1 MDTGKVGR
9 AGDVDLTEKACQT
22 ISAASL
28 KLWLDEIS
36 GTSVWIFHFGL
47 VDGGEECESRPLP
60 ILNRVGLARLVGGAK
75 DALGTCRTG
84 SEWAQSRLGRVPVA

>member
-1 MDTGKVGR
+1 MDAGKVGQS
-9 AGDVDLTEKACQT
+9 GDVDLAEKAYAT
-22 ISAASL
+22 VSAASL

-36 GTSVWIFHFGL
+36 GASVWVFHLGL

-60 ILNRVGLARLVGGAK
+60 ISNRVGLARLVGGTK

-84 SEWAQSRLGRVPVA
+84 PEWAQSRLGRVPVA

>member
-1 MDTGKVGR
+1 MDAGKVGR

-36 GTSVWIFHFGL
+36 GASVWVFHFGS
-47 VDGGEECESRPLP
+47 VDGGEECERRPLP
-60 ILNRVGLARLVGGAK
+60 ILNRVGPARLVGGAK
-75 DALGTCRTG
+75 DALGTCRVEPECAET
-84 SEWAQSRLGRVPVA
+84 RLGRVPVA